1 MVINVYCAYI
11 RPMELRLQSC
21 GGGNRV
27 SFLQWIWVSHF
38 PSGEVSF
45 VLQLALQNRA
55 FLLHYW
61 NCSASRRCEVY
72 YRSERLWWA
81 QILAFWPLWSYSC
94 ENPSDLFLWMS
105 PKLQLSSS
113 SSDPCNGYHLGGPF
127 FFFCLWNLMILKAKA
142 VSLINNTPGTF
153 LSSLHSH
160 LPQKG
165 RCTQLLGP
173 GLALVPILL
182 NSISKPTKP
191 LHSAKL
197 IAQENLTFPD
207 GKRDVIDRS

>member
-1 MVINVYCAYI
+1 
-11 RPMELRLQSC
+11 
-21 GGGNRV
+21 
-27 SFLQWIWVSHF
+27 
-38 PSGEVSF
+38 
-45 VLQLALQNRA
+45 
-55 FLLHYW
+55 
-61 NCSASRRCEVY
+61 
-72 YRSERLWWA
+72 
-81 QILAFWPLWSYSC
+81 
-94 ENPSDLFLWMS
+94 
-105 PKLQLSSS
+105 
-113 SSDPCNGYHLGGPF
+113 
-127 FFFCLWNLMILKAKA
+127 MILKAKA

-165 RCTQLLGP
+165 RCNQLLAP

-182 NSISKPTKP
+182 TSISKPTKL

>member
-1 MVINVYCAYI
+1 MRSLLQVRETVVGTDPGILTLMI
-11 RPMELRLQSC
+11 LFMWKPFRP
-21 GGGNRV
+21 
-27 SFLQWIWVSHF
+27 FLVNESQITTQFLIIWSVQRIS
-38 PSGEVSF
+38 SW
-45 VLQLALQNRA
+45 RA
-55 FLLHYW
+55 F
-61 NCSASRRCEVY
+61 
-72 YRSERLWWA
+72 
-81 QILAFWPLWSYSC
+81 
-94 ENPSDLFLWMS
+94 
-105 PKLQLSSS
+105 
-113 SSDPCNGYHLGGPF
+113 F

-142 VSLINNTPGTF
+142 VSWINNTPGTF